1 MQICLKLKGTS
12 GRNTYPTG
20 KIICNDKVLFDGVV
34 QGENEF
40 VYDLDN
46 LTTSNILKIVH
57 YGKENWHT
65 VTDDYGYIINDRA
78 IELLELSFNGI
89 KTLNTVIYNKPFY
102 VQWPKNIIEDYRSKG
117 EEPPKFITNNVFF
130 GFNGVYE
137 FDFTHDVIK
146 DYYNQFWLDEVQA
159 HKNQTLEDDK
169 FIRDGQLVETDIG
182 ADRTIFDLEKLILE
196 DKNDIH

>member
-20 KIICNDKVLFDGVV
+20 KIICNDKVLFDGVI

-65 VTDDYGYIINDRA
+65 VTDDSGYIINDRA

-89 KTLNTVIYNKPFY
+89 KTLNNVIYNK
-102 VQWPKNIIEDYRSKG
+102 R
-117 EEPPKFITNNVFF
+117 
-130 GFNGVYE
+130 FNGVYE